1 MNYSFDALF
10 QEFAAAKGF
19 DAGSAAQGLEF
30 ECDGVSVW
38 IVPHPLHADRLLA
51 EVSVL
56 AFDGEPPAPLLALML
71 QINETARFEHDWS
84 IVMDAAL
91 EVSLTTSVA
100 LPGLT
105 MAELESLMLDG
116 VERGQ
121 LLQAMLTEVLA
132 PQGEADGTMSAPV
145 GLDPMML
152 MGRA

>member
-19 DAGSAAQGLEF
+19 DAGSSAQGLEF

-38 IVPHPLHADRLLA
+38 IVPHPLHEDRLLA
-51 EVSVL
+51 EVNVL
-56 AFDGEPPAPLLALML
+56 AFDGEPPATLLALML
-71 QINETARFEHDWS
+71 QINEIARFEHDWS

-91 EVSLTTSVA
+91 DVSLTTSVA

-105 MAELESLMLDG
+105 TAQLESLMLDG

-121 LLQAMLTEVLA
+121 LLQAMLTEALS
-132 PQGEADGTMSAPV
+132 PQNSADSPMSAPT

>member
-10 QEFAAAKGF
+10 REFATAKGF
-19 DAGSAAQGLEF
+19 DAGTSAHGLEF

-38 IVPHPLHADRLLA
+38 IVPHPLHEDRVLA

-56 AFDGEPPAPLLALML
+56 SFDGEPPATLLALML

-91 EVSLTTSVA
+91 DVSLTTSVP
-100 LPGLT
+100 LSGLT
-105 MAELESLMLDG
+105 VAQLESLMLDG

-132 PQGEADGTMSAPV
+132 PQDEAGSPTPMPES
-145 GLDPMML
+145 LDPMML